1 MFLKKE
7 ISSYIVIT
15 FFFGLLLELKS
26 IKFRIQNIS
35 IWNDL
40 HIFFLLIFSG
50 TVSLLVITG
59 IFNGCCSTFISI
71 FSIVF
76 TMHVHITLP
85 CFFTTIKILV
95 SFTVAL
101 KFFCKTFVK
110 PHIFLGHQANL
121 SCLCYKRPFYAVRVF
136 LQCFVLSPLEIL
148 VLNAQRKK
156 YNTHPRWNPFY
167 HDHSI
172 LFDSSF
178 HGLLFIV
185 QSLFSFLSVFN

>member
-1 MFLKKE
+1 M
-7 ISSYIVIT
+7 
-15 FFFGLLLELKS
+15 
-26 IKFRIQNIS
+26 
-35 IWNDL
+35 
-40 HIFFLLIFSG
+40 HI
-50 TVSLLVITG
+50 
-59 IFNGCCSTFISI
+59 
-71 FSIVF
+71 
-76 TMHVHITLP
+76 HITLP

-156 YNTHPRWNPFY
+156 YNTQPRWNPFY